1 MPVRALW
8 LPACLP
14 AVALAAALAA
24 TSLLVG
30 PQAQATAAAP
40 APPRP
45 RASPRPSGRAPAQR
59 ASRKERNLLTRVN
72 RARSH
77 ARTCGRVAYAAAPPL
92 RLDTDLGR
100 AARRHA
106 RDMAR
111 HDYFDHTGRSGSTP
125 ASRARAAGYR
135 GTTSENIAAGYRRPA
150 QVMRAWLA
158 SPGHCA
164 NIMSRSNRHLGAGY
178 AYDAGSPY
186 RGSGPGLRA
195 TLRRHGGSGP

>member
-1 MPVRALW
+1 MPVRALR

-24 TSLLVG
+24 TSLLAG

-40 APPRP
+40 A
-45 RASPRPSGRAPAQR
+45 SAPTARVATAVTAVSAGATAQR

-186 RGSGPGLRA
+186 RSYWVQDFG
-195 TLRRHGGSGP
+195 RR